1 MALSF
6 WLDFYVQVFLF
17 LSSLD
22 LMHVKQFTKELVV
35 PLLGYHFFKILLLF
49 LFSHLAW
56 FVAILI
62 TLGVVVN
69 DILISSILSR
79 FKTLTSKYQSLFGGA
94 TILFVVLLIDKG
106 IVSRWNLIGVFLR
119 YRHRTV

>member
-35 PLLGYHFFKILLLF
+35 PLLGYHIFKILLLF

-56 FVAILI
+56 FVAILF

-79 FKTLTSKYQSLFGGA
+79 FKTLTSKHKSLFCGA
-94 TILFVVLLIDKG
+94 TILFVGLLIDKG

-119 YRHRTV
+119 YSHRTV

>member
-35 PLLGYHFFKILLLF
+35 PLLGYHFFKILLFF

-56 FVAILI
+56 FVATLI

-79 FKTLTSKYQSLFGGA
+79 FKTLTSKHQSLFGGA

-119 YRHRTV
+119 YSHRTV